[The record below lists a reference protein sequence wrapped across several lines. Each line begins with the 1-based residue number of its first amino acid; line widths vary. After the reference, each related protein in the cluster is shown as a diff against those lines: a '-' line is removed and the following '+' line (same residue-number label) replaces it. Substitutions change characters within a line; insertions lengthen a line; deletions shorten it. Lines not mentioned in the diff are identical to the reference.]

1 IPEPEP
7 PPNAVSEDLSKKLEP
22 LAPFIRDTELVL
34 KLRTYYF
41 DSDQPGGK
49 ESEAW
54 AGGGSIWYRS
64 GWAADH
70 FRIGAE
76 LFTSQ
81 PIYAPA
87 DKDGTLLLAPG
98 QEGYTVLG
106 QAYAQLR
113 IVGDNTLTLG
123 RSEYNMPYVNRQFNR
138 MTPNTFQGGNLA
150 GSFEGLPEQSKI
162 RYLVGYLSDIK
173 PRNSDEF
180 IPMSQQ
186 LGPASTYYGTYIGE
200 VLFSRKAVSIGI
212 SDYYTPQNLN
222 IFYGEVNWSPE
233 ALSAYGVKFSA
244 QYSEQ
249 TAIGGAL

>member
-1 IPEPEP
+1 MIPAHRPSTPPSLDARYWARTAASCCLVLGVLAGSATRAGQEDLNEEPPPANPQDVTTPLEDTFIPEPVA

-22 LAPFIRDTELVL
+22 LAPFIRDTELIL

-87 DKDGTLLLAPG
+87 DKDGTSLLAPG

-113 IVGDNTLTLG
+113 IIGDNTLTVG

-138 MTPNTFQGGNLA
+138 MTPNTFQGGSLT
-150 GSFEGLPEQSKI
+150 GSLGLPEESKVK
-162 RYLVGYLSDIK
+162 YLVGYLSDIK
-173 PRNSDEF
+173 PRN
-180 IPMSQQ
+180 
-186 LGPASTYYGTYIGE
+186 
-200 VLFSRKAVSIGI
+200 
-212 SDYYTPQNLN
+212 
-222 IFYGEVNWSPE
+222 
-233 ALSAYGVKFSA
+233 
-244 QYSEQ
+244 
-249 TAIGGAL
+249 